1 MAAAPQS
8 GAPLGAKRQR
18 SRPAVTPLTGSL
30 ATPVAA
36 LRAASAAPFAAWVA
50 CPPTAPTIAPKPAPA
65 LATPCCIQFPNT
77 SKKPCRSEGAGVG
90 AGAATGASGPG
101 GCAVAVTQKK
111 NMEAL
116 NASGLAAAR
125 TAILA
130 RSGSRRCARSG
141 FVCIDDSGLRV
152 SLTSYPTPQ
161 PADKGR
167 RHGRIKASATG

>member
-65 LATPCCIQFPNT
+65 LATPCCIQFPNA
-77 SKKPCRSEGAGVG
+77 SKKPCRSEGTGAG

-101 GCAVAVTQKK
+101 VCAVAVTQKK
-111 NMEAL
+111 N
-116 NASGLAAAR
+116 ASKLAAAR

-130 RSGSRRCARSG
+130 RSGSHLCARPG
-141 FVCIDDSGLRV
+141 FVCIDDSG
-152 SLTSYPTPQ
+152 SACPTSSAHILPDP
-161 PADKGR
+161 
-167 RHGRIKASATG
+167 ATGRQGEKK